1 MEKETTHIAHIEYTW
16 RTIGYIG
23 SIDRLSELHVAK
35 T

>member
-1 MEKETTHIAHIEYTW
+1 MEMETETTHIEYTW

-23 SIDRLSELHVAK
+23 SIDRLSELHIAK